1 MQLVIMFFAG
11 SYIPCLG
18 TVTWWWATGKN

>member
-1 MQLVIMFFAG
+1 MLFAG

-18 TVTWWWATGKN
+18 IVTWWWATGKN